1 MHIGILIIFLGVIAA
16 ASLIVAKKPDA
27 QKYINKL
34 VPYQGFIGIAFALLG
49 LWHLTSV
56 VTEAQMLLSFAPTW
70 WYLLLAISLVEVVL
84 GFILGYSLIVK
95 YVLSRSESAKQKGDE
110 LLAKLAPLQGK
121 IGLVAIGLGLWA
133 LIYYFMY
140 FTF

>member
-1 MHIGILIIFLGVIAA
+1 MISLFSLIILGLLAS

-27 QKYINKL
+27 KKYIDKL
-34 VPYQGFIGIAFALLG
+34 VPYQGIVGILFALWG
-49 LWHLTSV
+49 LWDLVSVLRTIQLVDLFPVWWVTVLFVSLTK
-56 VTEAQMLLSFAPTW
+56 M
-70 WYLLLAISLVEVVL
+70 VL

-121 IGLVAIGLGLWA
+121 IGLFAIVLAIWA
-133 LIYYFMY
+133 IFYTSSM
-140 FTF
+140 TF